1 MNKNWLL
8 KGLSILGPG
17 IVTAAL
23 VFGPSKM
30 TITSKMGAD
39 YGFEL
44 IWVIILAIFFM
55 LIFTNMSARIGQ
67 YNTDSLLTLI
77 RKKIGKFGSVFIGAG
92 IFLVAISFQAGNST
106 GVGIAMGEAT
116 NTDAKIWIIVFNL
129 AGILLLFFRSFYQVL
144 EKVMLGLVILM
155 LFSFVL
161 TLILI
166 QPSFSHIVDGLIP
179 HIPTGSTGLIVAFI
193 ASCFSLVGAFYQ
205 SYLVQEKRKANGLSV
220 DANASNNKHAQ
231 LSSTIGIMILGIMS
245 AVVLICAASVL
256 HPQGIKVNSASE
268 MAMALEPLFG
278 SNASHLFLVG
288 LFGASFSSLIG
299 NAALGGSMLGDALGL
314 KGNLNNNY
322 VKMLIATVMIFGA
335 IISLLFSKL
344 PLELIVLA
352 QSVTIFLVPFTGI
365 AIYWIA
371 NSEDIMGE
379 HKNNMF
385 QKIVGLLGLLLV
397 IGLAVLNF
405 KVLVLS

>member
-1 MNKNWLL
+1 MKNNWLL

-39 YGFEL
+39 FGFEL

-67 YNTDSLLTLI
+67 YNNDSLLTLI
-77 RKKIGKFGSVFIGAG
+77 RKKIGKFGSIFIGAG

-106 GVGIAMGEAT
+106 GVGIALGEAT
-116 NTDAKIWIIVFNL
+116 GIDTKIWILLFNVL
-129 AGILLLFFRSFYQVL
+129 GILLLFFRSFYQIL
-144 EKVMLGLVILM
+144 EKVMLALVILM
-155 LFSFVL
+155 LISFVI
-161 TLILI
+161 TMIVI
-166 QPSFSHIVDGLIP
+166 QPSFNHIAQGFVP
-179 HIPTGSTGLIVAFI
+179 HIPEGSTGLIVAFI

-205 SYLVQEKRKANGLSV
+205 SYLVQEKRRANPADHSIE
-220 DANASNNKHAQ
+220 KHAQ
-231 LSSTIGIMILGIMS
+231 LSSTVGILILGVMS

-256 HPQGIKVNSASE
+256 NPAGIKVNSASE

-278 SNASHLFLVG
+278 SSASHLFLVG

-314 KGNLNNNY
+314 KGNLNNKY
-322 VKMLIATVMIFGA
+322 VKMLIAVVMIFGA
-335 IISLLFSKL
+335 IISLMFSHL

-371 NSEDIMGE
+371 NSSDIMGE

-385 QKIVGLLGLLLV
+385 QKIVGLLGILLV
-397 IGLAVLNF
+397 IGLAIINF
-405 KVLVLS
+405 KVLLLS

>member
-77 RKKIGKFGSVFIGAG
+77 RKKIGKFGSIFIGAG

-116 NTDAKIWIIVFNL
+116 DTDAKIWIIVFNL

-161 TLILI
+161 TLLLI
-166 QPSFSHIVDGLIP
+166 QPSFSHIADGLIP
-179 HIPTGSTGLIVAFI
+179 HIPSGSTGLIVAFI

-205 SYLVQEKRKANGLSV
+205 SYLVQEKRKANGSVAGEPLSE
-220 DANASNNKHAQ
+220 DKHAQ
-231 LSSTIGIMILGIMS
+231 LS
-245 AVVLICAASVL
+245 
-256 HPQGIKVNSASE
+256 KV
-268 MAMALEPLFG
+268 G
-278 SNASHLFLVG
+278 S
-288 LFGASFSSLIG
+288 
-299 NAALGGSMLGDALGL
+299 
-314 KGNLNNNY
+314 
-322 VKMLIATVMIFGA
+322 
-335 IISLLFSKL
+335 
-344 PLELIVLA
+344 
-352 QSVTIFLVPFTGI
+352 
-365 AIYWIA
+365 
-371 NSEDIMGE
+371 
-379 HKNNMF
+379 
-385 QKIVGLLGLLLV
+385 
-397 IGLAVLNF
+397 
-405 KVLVLS
+405 

>member
-1 MNKNWLL
+1 MKNNWLL

-39 YGFEL
+39 FGFEL

-67 YNTDSLLTLI
+67 YNNDSLLTLI
-77 RKKIGKFGSVFIGAG
+77 RKKIGKFGSIFIGAG

-106 GVGIAMGEAT
+106 GVGIALGEAT
-116 NTDAKIWIIVFNL
+116 GIDTKIWILLFNVL
-129 AGILLLFFRSFYQVL
+129 GILLLFFRSFYQIL
-144 EKVMLGLVILM
+144 EKVMLALVILM
-155 LFSFVL
+155 LISFVI
-161 TLILI
+161 TMIVI
-166 QPSFSHIVDGLIP
+166 QPSFNHIAQGFVP
-179 HIPTGSTGLIVAFI
+179 HIPEGSTGLIVAFI

-205 SYLVQEKRKANGLSV
+205 SYLVQEKRRANPGDQSIE
-220 DANASNNKHAQ
+220 NHAQ
-231 LSSTIGIMILGIMS
+231 LSSTVGILILGVMS

-256 HPQGIKVNSASE
+256 NPAGIKVNSASE

-278 SNASHLFLVG
+278 SSASHLFLVG

-314 KGNLNNNY
+314 KGNLNNKY
-322 VKMLIATVMIFGA
+322 VKMLIAVVMIFGA
-335 IISLLFSKL
+335 IISLMFSHL

-371 NSEDIMGE
+371 NSSDIMGE

-385 QKIVGLLGLLLV
+385 QKIVGLLGILLV
-397 IGLAVLNF
+397 IGLAVINF
-405 KVLVLS
+405 KVLLLS

>member
-1 MNKNWLL
+1 MKNNWLL

-39 YGFEL
+39 FGFEL

-67 YNTDSLLTLI
+67 YNNDSLLTLI
-77 RKKIGKFGSVFIGAG
+77 RKKIGKFGSIFIGAG

-106 GVGIAMGEAT
+106 GVGIALGEAT
-116 NTDAKIWIIVFNL
+116 GIDTKIWILLFNVL
-129 AGILLLFFRSFYQVL
+129 GILLLFFRSFYQIL
-144 EKVMLGLVILM
+144 EKVMLALVILM
-155 LFSFVL
+155 LISFVI
-161 TLILI
+161 TMIVI
-166 QPSFSHIVDGLIP
+166 QPSFNHIAHGFVP
-179 HIPTGSTGLIVAFI
+179 HIPEGSTGLIVAFI

-205 SYLVQEKRKANGLSV
+205 SYLVQEKRRANPGDQSIE
-220 DANASNNKHAQ
+220 KHAQ
-231 LSSTIGIMILGIMS
+231 LSSTVGILILGVMS

-256 HPQGIKVNSASE
+256 NPAGIKVNSASE

-278 SNASHLFLVG
+278 SSASHLFLVG

-314 KGNLNNNY
+314 KGNLNNKY
-322 VKMLIATVMIFGA
+322 VKMLIAVVMIFGA
-335 IISLLFSKL
+335 IISLMFSHL
-344 PLELIVLA
+344 P
-352 QSVTIFLVPFTGI
+352 
-365 AIYWIA
+365 W
-371 NSEDIMGE
+371 N
-379 HKNNMF
+379 
-385 QKIVGLLGLLLV
+385 
-397 IGLAVLNF
+397 
-405 KVLVLS
+405 

>member
-1 MNKNWLL
+1 MKNNWLL

-39 YGFEL
+39 FGFEL

-67 YNTDSLLTLI
+67 YNNDSLLTLI
-77 RKKIGKFGSVFIGAG
+77 RKKIGKFGSIFIGAG

-106 GVGIAMGEAT
+106 GVGIALGEAT
-116 NTDAKIWIIVFNL
+116 GIDTKIWILLFNVL
-129 AGILLLFFRSFYQVL
+129 GILLLFFRSFYQIL
-144 EKVMLGLVILM
+144 EKVMLALVILM
-155 LFSFVL
+155 LISFVI
-161 TLILI
+161 TMIVI
-166 QPSFSHIVDGLIP
+166 QPSFNHIAQGFVP
-179 HIPTGSTGLIVAFI
+179 HIPEGSTGLIVAFI

-205 SYLVQEKRKANGLSV
+205 SYLVQEKRRANPGDQSIE
-220 DANASNNKHAQ
+220 KHAQ
-231 LSSTIGIMILGIMS
+231 LSSTVGILILGVMS

-256 HPQGIKVNSASE
+256 NPAGIKVNSASE

-278 SNASHLFLVG
+278 SSASHLFLVG

-314 KGNLNNNY
+314 KGNLNNKY
-322 VKMLIATVMIFGA
+322 VKMLIAVVMIFGA
-335 IISLLFSKL
+335 IISLMFSHL

-371 NSEDIMGE
+371 NSSDIMGE

-385 QKIVGLLGLLLV
+385 QKIVGLLGILLV
-397 IGLAVLNF
+397 IGLAVINF
-405 KVLVLS
+405 KVLLLS